1 MPHPQSRPTRS
12 CGHHAHSQAEAGEA
26 WQNQSVQ
33 DTLQNVEQTCVD
45 VRERQQAAFL
55 LCPCKHVASHAAPQ
69 LHDFDNMIS
78 PPGGGRPGGKEI
90 RLALA
95 GCPGY
100 VLEPSVSAW
109 IQTRHALRTC

>member
-26 WQNQSVQ
+26 WQNESVQ

-78 PPGGGRPGGKEI
+78 PQVVEDQVVKKYDSLWQAV
-90 RLALA
+90 LAMYLSQ
-95 GCPGY
+95 
-100 VLEPSVSAW
+100 V
-109 IQTRHALRTC
+109 